1 MDNLCKT
8 PCKST
13 SKTRANFS
21 VNLLMLQKAVYKS
34 HFPLAF
40 PPFSTNLHTFLLPL
54 RLINLFHYSTG
65 STITTIN
72 NLIERI

>member
-13 SKTRANFS
+13 SKTRANFR
-21 VNLLMLQKAVYKS
+21 VNILMLQKAVYKS
-34 HFPLAF
+34 NFPLTF
-40 PPFSTNLHTFLLPL
+40 PLFSTNLHTTFLPL
-54 RLINLFHYSTG
+54 HLINLFHYSTG